1 MARAEKRSSQQQR
14 EEKPKP
20 NGLAASTEPG
30 AHLPLIW
37 VDHMTLGIRP
47 TGPATLRFYSAID
60 QKVLI
65 GACRIQTSTEHLKQI
80 ANIICQVL
88 KHTPPKMD

>member
-1 MARAEKRSSQQQR
+1 
-14 EEKPKP
+14 
-20 NGLAASTEPG
+20 
-30 AHLPLIW
+30 
-37 VDHMTLGIRP
+37 MTLGIRP
-47 TGPATLRFYSAID
+47 TGSATLRFYSAID

>member
-1 MARAEKRSSQQQR
+1 
-14 EEKPKP
+14 
-20 NGLAASTEPG
+20 
-30 AHLPLIW
+30 
-37 VDHMTLGIRP
+37 MTLGIRP
-47 TGPATLRFYSAID
+47 TGSATLRFYSAID

-65 GACRIQTSTEHLKQI
+65 EACRIQTSTEHLKQI